1 MSDTTRAAAYGVVA
15 AVLSLLT
22 TVGFMSEAEAA
33 SYGAAGSAVLAA
45 LALVMASVKTAKQ
58 AAAKKNQLPP
68 AE

>member
-1 MSDTTRAAAYGVVA
+1 MSDTTRSAVYGVVA

-22 TVGFMSEAEAA
+22 TVGLTSEAEAA

-58 AAAKKNQLPP
+58 ASVKKSV
-68 AE
+68 ADE

>member
-1 MSDTTRAAAYGVVA
+1 MSDTTRAAVYGVLA
-15 AVLSLLT
+15 AVLALLT
-22 TVGFMSEAEAA
+22 TVGSISDSEAA

-58 AAAKKNQLPP
+58 AAAKKSA